1 MNANTMELNLD
12 ELEMV
17 TGGDLWNRVKG
28 ALVGAAVGCVGTTIS
43 GFIAAGPFGAAAG
56 AISGAAGG
64 AIKTEGRS
72 FRLILLTLS
81 LSFQRMLPAFRHRRG
96 HSYIMHFL
104 IPNTQKC

>member
-64 AIKTEGRS
+64 AIVGGMSGYEEMVVRTAD
-72 FRLILLTLS
+72 LIT
-81 LSFQRMLPAFRHRRG
+81 
-96 HSYIMHFL
+96 
-104 IPNTQKC
+104 

>member
-56 AISGAAGG
+56 CISGVAAG
-64 AIKTEGRS
+64 AIVGGMAGYEELVVRTAA
-72 FRLILLTLS
+72 I
-81 LSFQRMLPAFRHRRG
+81 
-96 HSYIMHFL
+96 ID
-104 IPNTQKC
+104 